1 MPWFL
6 SQPHANVPPGHGHD
20 ERAVADT
27 EPAPLKAASPARALL
42 LLTLAGLAARVLLLL
57 LEPAVGPVADER
69 TWTDWAKTVASER
82 VHFSPFRTRMIFHPP
97 LYPYFLAVP
106 YALFGTLEAA
116 KWVQAF
122 FATLLVPAVGL
133 VGFRVFGTRV
143 GLVAAALCAF
153 YPELVWFS
161 VHFWVENVFLVLLFW
176 AFERLLASDANG
188 SRGAA
193 VAAGLLWGLAI
204 LARETGLYFLPVAAL
219 WMVWRAAHREGALL
233 RAALFAGTTLLTVAP
248 WTYRNHVQFQ
258 ALVPVSTAGGLNL
271 FQGNARLTRQE
282 VYDLY
287 EAVQGRIEQ
296 YRFGQREGLRA
307 IRERQ
312 PLWLAEK
319 LYEQMPMFW
328 EAESMAVIHVKRGA
342 YGPVRPPVAVAVAV
356 VMLAPYLAVLAFF
369 VLGLARLGWDRRVLL
384 LVAFLGYY
392 NLIHVA
398 THGFNR
404 YRMPIMPIVFLL
416 AASAFV
422 AWRQGS
428 LGLSPRR
435 GAAAAALAL
444 AFGLILLPSFRVHW
458 EHPAFALGHPGETA
472 ESP

>member
-1 MPWFL
+1 
-6 SQPHANVPPGHGHD
+6 
-20 ERAVADT
+20 VADT

-57 LEPAVGPVADER
+57 LEPSVGPVADER
-69 TWTDWAKTVASER
+69 TWTDWAKTVASDR
-82 VHFSPFRTRMIFHPP
+82 VGFSPLRTRMIFHPP

-106 YALFGTLEAA
+106 YHVFGTLEAA

-133 VGFRVFGTRV
+133 VGFRIFGTRV
-143 GLVAAALCAF
+143 GLTAAALCAF

-161 VHFWVENVFLVLLFW
+161 VHFWVENVFLVLLWW

-188 SRGAA
+188 SRSAA
-193 VAAGLLWGLAI
+193 IAAGLLWGLAI
-204 LARETGLYFLPVAAL
+204 LARETGLYFLPVAAA
-219 WMVWRAAHREGALL
+219 WMIWRTPHRAGAPL
-233 RAALFAGTTLLTVAP
+233 RAALFVVTTVLTVAP
-248 WTYRNHVQFQ
+248 WTYRNYVLFHAV
-258 ALVPVSTAGGLNL
+258 VPVSTAGGLNL

-312 PLWLAEK
+312 PWWIAEK
-319 LYEQMPMFW
+319 LHEQMPMFW

-342 YGPVRPPVAVAVAV
+342 YGPVRPSVAVAVAV

-404 YRMPIMPIVFLL
+404 YRMPVMPIVFLL

-422 AWRQGS
+422 AWRERR
-428 LGLSPRR
+428 LALSPRR
-435 GAAAAALAL
+435 RVVAAALAL
-444 AFGLILLPSFRVHW
+444 LAALVLLPSFRVHW

>member
-1 MPWFL
+1 M
-6 SQPHANVPPGHGHD
+6 
-20 ERAVADT
+20 ADT
-27 EPAPLKAASPARALL
+27 EPAPLKAATPARALL
-42 LLTLAGLAARVLLLL
+42 LLTLAGLAVRVLLLV

-82 VHFSPFRTRMIFHPP
+82 VAFSPFRTRMIFHPP

-106 YALFGTLEAA
+106 YHVFGTLEAA
-116 KWVQAF
+116 KWVQAC
-122 FATLLVPAVGL
+122 FATLLIPAVGL
-133 VGFRVFGTRV
+133 VGIRVFGRRA
-143 GLVAAALCAF
+143 GLTAAAIATF

-161 VHFWVENVFLVLLFW
+161 VHFWVENVFLVLLWW
-176 AFERLLASDANG
+176 AFERLFASDANG

-193 VAAGLLWGLAI
+193 IAAGLLWGLAI
-204 LARETGLYFLPVAAL
+204 LARETGLYFLPVAAA
-219 WMVWRAAHREGALL
+219 WMAWRAPRREGAWL
-233 RAALFAGTTLLTVAP
+233 RAALFAATALLTVAP
-248 WTYRNHVQFQ
+248 WTYRNFVMFQ
-258 ALVPVSTAGGLNL
+258 AVVPVSTAGGLNL
-271 FQGNARLTRQE
+271 FQGNAPLTRQQ

-312 PLWLAEK
+312 PWWLAEK
-319 LYEQMPMFW
+319 LREQMPMFW

-342 YGPVRPPVAVAVAV
+342 YGPVRPPAAVAVAV

-369 VLGLARLGWDRRVLL
+369 VPGLARLGWDRRVLL

-404 YRMPIMPIVFLL
+404 YRMPVMPIVFLL

-422 AWRQGS
+422 AWRERHA
-428 LGLSPRR
+428 LSPRR
-435 GAAAAALAL
+435 RLVAAALAAVFAL
-444 AFGLILLPSFRVHW
+444 TLVPSFRVHW